1 MSFFVLRKISMVE
14 NLLFFP
20 GMIRG
25 ETDKPPV
32 VGVESATHRLDLSSF
47 TPCISLQVQGYL
59 DDANL
64 KHRLRCMD
72 HVIYNAQDIPLA
84 VGVNVP
90 IDGLTILVHFIV
102 GGFQII
108 LAVVAR

>member
-14 NLLFFP
+14 NLLFFT

-25 ETDKPPV
+25 ETDKPPI
-32 VGVESATHRLDLSSF
+32 VGVESATHQLGLSSF
-47 TPCISLQVQGYL
+47 TPCISLQVQGNL
-59 DDANL
+59 DGAES

-72 HVIYNAQDIPLA
+72 HVIYNAQDIPLT
-84 VGVNVP
+84 VRVNIP
-90 IDGLTILVHFIV
+90 IDGLAFLVHLV
-102 GGFQII
+102 VSGLQII